1 MTGEP
6 TVTGSGHAIRD
17 AESKTSKA
25 GNDYIKVTLRGDV
38 EAKPKDDDGGR
49 PSAWFIDVLVF
60 GPDAEVAVAV
70 RKGALCSFSGRLLNR
85 RRYKGRNSDERENWT
100 VQCND
105 FQSEGRAEAAEAHRP
120 TIAEIRE
127 KLKAAEQEAQ
137 TARGSE
143 RTAMKRCMDL
153 RAEVAAAKQATRTA
167 RASERTAKKRCAELR
182 IEVDAAEQATRTAQ
196 ASERTAKKRC
206 AELRAEVDAAEDAT
220 RTARAAEQRWRKR
233 ADELEKSPDRGG
245 RREIVAQV
253 LGLPSPITRK
263 AVKAAKRNVA
273 KTLHPDVCK
282 GPLATTM
289 MQFLNSALDDLER
302 SL

>member
-6 TVTGSGHAIRD
+6 TVAGSGRAIRD
-17 AESKTSKA
+17 AESKTSQA
-25 GNDYIKVTLRGDV
+25 GNDYTKVTLRGDV
-38 EAKPKDDDGGR
+38 EDKPKDDDGGC

-70 RKGALCSFSGRLLNR
+70 RKGALCSFSGRLLNQ
-85 RRYKGRNSDERENWT
+85 RRYKGRNGDEREAWT
-100 VQCND
+100 VQCHD
-105 FQSEGRAEAAEAHRP
+105 FQSEGRAEAAKAHR
-120 TIAEIRE
+120 TAIAEIRE
-127 KLKAAEQEAQ
+127 KLKAAEQESQA
-137 TARGSE
+137 ARASE
-143 RTAMKRCMDL
+143 RTAMKRCADL

-167 RASERTAKKRCAELR
+167 RT
-182 IEVDAAEQATRTAQ
+182 
-196 ASERTAKKRC
+196 SERTAKKRC

-233 ADELEKSPDRGG
+233 ADELKKSPDRGG

-263 AVKAAKRNVA
+263 AIKAAKRNVA

>member
-6 TVTGSGHAIRD
+6 TVAGSGRAIRD
-17 AESKTSKA
+17 AESKTSQA
-25 GNDYIKVTLRGDV
+25 GNDYTKITLRGDV
-38 EAKPKDDDGGR
+38 EDKPKDDDGGC

-60 GPDAEVAVAV
+60 GSDAEVAVAV

-85 RRYKGRNSDERENWT
+85 RRYKGRNGDEREAWT
-100 VQCND
+100 VQCHD
-105 FQSEGRAEAAEAHRP
+105 FQSEGRAEDAKAHR
-120 TIAEIRE
+120 TAITEIRE

-137 TARGSE
+137 TARASE
-143 RTAMKRCMDL
+143 RTAMKRCVDL

-167 RASERTAKKRCAELR
+167 RT
-182 IEVDAAEQATRTAQ
+182 
-196 ASERTAKKRC
+196 SERTAKKRC

-233 ADELEKSPDRGG
+233 ADELKKSPDRGG

-263 AVKAAKRNVA
+263 AIKAAKRNVA

>member
-38 EAKPKDDDGGR
+38 DDKPEYGDGGR

-85 RRYKGRNSDERENWT
+85 RRYKGRNGDERENWT

-137 TARGSE
+137 TARVSE
-143 RTAMKRCMDL
+143 RTAMKRCVDL

-167 RASERTAKKRCAELR
+167 R
-182 IEVDAAEQATRTAQ
+182 V
-196 ASERTAKKRC
+196 SERTAKKRC
-206 AELRAEVDAAEDAT
+206 AELRAEVAAAEQAT
-220 RTARAAEQRWRKR
+220 ADARAAEQRWRKR